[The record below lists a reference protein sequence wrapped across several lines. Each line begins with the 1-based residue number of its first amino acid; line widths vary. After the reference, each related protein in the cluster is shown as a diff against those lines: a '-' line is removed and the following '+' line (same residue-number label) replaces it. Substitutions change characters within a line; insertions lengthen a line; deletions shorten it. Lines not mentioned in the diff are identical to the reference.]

1 MNRRRPRMMFIR
13 HHNRKLT
20 ALIRTIAAMLFLVLM
35 SGCSASLAPVV
46 DIYGQDTRQRKVTSG
61 THHVREGE
69 TLYSI
74 AWRYGWDYRELG
86 AANNIP
92 PPYTIYPGQRI
103 SLALKK
109 PATSVVSK
117 PAPVTSASSS
127 GSGSTASKPV
137 SKPSSKPAPVSKP
150 APSKPAASSNGGAR
164 TVGPVTWRW
173 PAGGQVVESFSASSS
188 GRKGIAISG
197 RSKSPVIA
205 AADGRVVYRGSG
217 LTGYGNLLIL
227 KHNERWL
234 SAYAHNDAMLVKEGD
249 VVKAGQKIATMGATG
264 TYRTQ
269 LHFEIRRDGKPVD
282 PMQYLPKQ

>member
-1 MNRRRPRMMFIR
+1 M
-13 HHNRKLT
+13 T
-20 ALIRTIAAMLFLVLM
+20 ELIRTMAAMVFLVLM

-86 AANNIP
+86 AANDIP
-92 PPYTIYPGQRI
+92 APYTIYPGQRI
-103 SLALKK
+103 SLALKQGAPSSPSKPKPVATRPSSSASPSSK
-109 PATSVVSK
+109 PASK
-117 PAPVTSASSS
+117 PAPVA
-127 GSGSTASKPV
+127 
-137 SKPSSKPAPVSKP
+137 KP
-150 APSKPAASSNGGAR
+150 APSKPATSSGSGAR

-173 PAGGQVVESFSASSS
+173 PAGGKVVEKFSASSS

-197 RSKSPVIA
+197 RSRSPVIA

-249 VVKAGQKIATMGATG
+249 VVKSGQKIATMGATG

-282 PMQYLPKQ
+282 PMQYLPRQ

>member
-1 MNRRRPRMMFIR
+1 M
-13 HHNRKLT
+13 
-20 ALIRTIAAMLFLVLM
+20 AMAVFLVLM

-92 PPYTIYPGQRI
+92 APYTIYPGQRI

-109 PATSVVSK
+109 PSS
-117 PAPVTSASSS
+117 SSS
-127 GSGSTASKPV
+127 GSTSKP
-137 SKPSSKPAPVSKP
+137 KPVTSTSSSKPAPRPSKPVPAKP
-150 APSKPAASSNGGAR
+150 APSKPSVSSDSGAR

-173 PAGGQVVESFSASSS
+173 PASGTVVERFSTASS

-205 AADGRVVYRGSG
+205 AAEGRVVYRGSG

>member
-1 MNRRRPRMMFIR
+1 M
-13 HHNRKLT
+13 T
-20 ALIRTIAAMLFLVLM
+20 DLIRTIAATVFLVLM

-92 PPYTIYPGQRI
+92 APYTIYPGQRI
-103 SLALKK
+103 SLALKQ
-109 PATSVVSK
+109 T
-117 PAPVTSASSS
+117 SS
-127 GSGSTASKPV
+127 GAT
-137 SKPSSKPAPVSKP
+137 SKPAPVSRPQSSGSTPGKPATKPAPSTSPAPAAKP
-150 APSKPAASSNGGAR
+150 APSKPVSPDAGSR

-173 PAGGQVVESFSASSS
+173 PASGTVVERFSAASS

-197 RSKSPVIA
+197 RANSPVIA

-227 KHNERWL
+227 KHNDRWL

-249 VVKAGQKIATMGATG
+249 AVKAGQKIATMGASG
-264 TYRTQ
+264 TFRTQ

-282 PMQYLPKQ
+282 PIQYLPQQ

>member
-1 MNRRRPRMMFIR
+1 MAIV
-13 HHNRKLT
+13 
-20 ALIRTIAAMLFLVLM
+20 FLVLM

-46 DIYGQDTRQRKVTSG
+46 DIYGQDARQRKVTSG
-61 THHVREGE
+61 THQVREGE

-86 AANNIP
+86 AANNISA
-92 PPYTIYPGQRI
+92 PYTIYPGQRI
-103 SLALKK
+103 SLALKSSSRPASK
-109 PATSVVSK
+109 PKPVSSSKPPASPAPAKK
-117 PAPVTSASSS
+117 PAPAKPVASS
-127 GSGSTASKPV
+127 GS
-137 SKPSSKPAPVSKP
+137 
-150 APSKPAASSNGGAR
+150 GAR

-173 PAGGQVVESFSASSS
+173 PASGSVVERFSSASS

-197 RSKSPVIA
+197 SSRSPVIA

-227 KHNERWL
+227 KHNDRWL
-234 SAYAHNDAMLVKEGD
+234 SAYAHNDSMLVKEGD
-249 VVKAGQKIATMGATG
+249 RVKAGQKIATMGATG
-264 TYRTQ
+264 TFRTQ